1 MLGEFMGQKQFTS
14 EGEAAR
20 GWGGGPGSRRRYVQ
34 VSSCAKLYAYN
45 LLPVKCKSLSL
56 HVKPQNQCSLC
67 IGYNSDGSLPVSL
80 QTPKDAEWSEAM
92 PRFRGAGG
100 L

>member
-14 EGEAAR
+14 EGEAA
-20 GWGGGPGSRRRYVQ
+20 GGGGGPGSRRRYVQ

-45 LLPVKCKSLSL
+45 LLPVKCKLLSL

-67 IGYNSDGSLPVSL
+67 FGYNSDGSLPVSL
-80 QTPKDAEWSEAM
+80 QTPKM
-92 PRFRGAGG
+92 PSGAKRCRDSGGRGG